1 MDNNEFCYKLNI
13 PSFQEMVRDDWKQ
26 KLNFR
31 SMTVMPNIANAKDV
45 IREEYLNFNN
55 INWDHIVSFPLDPES
70 NPQIHSDNWSL
81 SEDMSDDLE
90 NPSIILFAINFVV
103 TGSNRMDYYL
113 PSQLDKNYF
122 VSSPP
127 NYPQRNWTTTQ
138 EPYKSYK
145 MEPGAYLLNI
155 TVPHKATAYTERLL
169 YSLRPK
175 RTPHSYFEYWQS
187 KSWDDIVKIFE
198 NYIV

>member
-90 NPSIILFAINFVV
+90 NPSIILFKK
-103 TGSNRMDYYL
+103 G
-113 PSQLDKNYF
+113 
-122 VSSPP
+122 
-127 NYPQRNWTTTQ
+127 
-138 EPYKSYK
+138 
-145 MEPGAYLLNI
+145 
-155 TVPHKATAYTERLL
+155 
-169 YSLRPK
+169 
-175 RTPHSYFEYWQS
+175 
-187 KSWDDIVKIFE
+187 
-198 NYIV
+198 